1 MCVCETVYLLL
12 ALALARLASRT
23 AALDKP
29 EFTLLG

>member
-1 MCVCETVYLLL
+1 MCVCETEYLL
-12 ALALARLASRT
+12 LALARLASRT